1 MTRNLTF
8 IQSNYQ
14 ETMDNITLLAKV
26 FAEDVMNITAD
37 IMASSVMVNNKVGR
51 NTIAP
56 NSDIFK
62 EMYAKASGNIVIE
75 LLLNDYVQYI
85 ESGRKAGSKLPPLEP
100 IVQWAKKR
108 GIKTDNSTMFLIR
121 RAIAEDG
128 IKPRPFMYKVL
139 NTIDKKWDGEWSSEL
154 FQELTKII
162 DEFFN
167 Q

>member
-1 MTRNLTF
+1 
-8 IQSNYQ
+8 
-14 ETMDNITLLAKV
+14 MDNITLLAKV

-37 IMASSVMVNNKVGR
+37 IMASSVMGNNKVGR

-56 NSDIFK
+56 DSDIFK

-85 ESGRKAGSKLPPLEP
+85 ESGRKAGSKFPPIQP
-100 IVQWAKKR
+100 IVQWAKER
-108 GIKTDNSTMFLIR
+108 GIPTEKSTIVLKR

>member
-1 MTRNLTF
+1 MHKELNN
-8 IQSNYQ
+8 I
-14 ETMDNITLLAKV
+14 ITLL
-26 FAEDVMNITAD
+26 AEDVMNLTAD
-37 IMASSVMVNNKVGR
+37 IMASSMLVNDKVGR

-56 NSDIFK
+56 NSDIYK
-62 EMYAKASGNIVIE
+62 EMYAKASGNIVIQ

-85 ESGRKAGSKLPPLEP
+85 ENGRKAGSKFPPIQP
-100 IVQWAKKR
+100 IVNWAKKR
-108 GIKTDNSTMFLIR
+108 DIPTDNSTIFLIR

-154 FQELTKII
+154 FNELTKII

-167 Q
+167 K

>member
-1 MTRNLTF
+1 
-8 IQSNYQ
+8 
-14 ETMDNITLLAKV
+14 MDNITLLAKA

-37 IMASSVMVNNKVGR
+37 IMASSMLVNNKVGR

-62 EMYAKASGNIVIE
+62 QMYANASGNIVIQ

-85 ESGRKAGSKLPPLEP
+85 ESGRKAGSKFPPIQP

-108 GIKTDNSTMFLIR
+108 GIPTDNSTIFLIR

-128 IKPRPFMYKVL
+128 IRPRPFMYKVL
-139 NTIDKKWDGEWSSEL
+139 ETIDSKWDGEWSYEL
-154 FQELTKII
+154 FNELTKII

-167 Q
+167 K

>member
-1 MTRNLTF
+1 
-8 IQSNYQ
+8 
-14 ETMDNITLLAKV
+14 MDNITLLSKA

-85 ESGRKAGSKLPPLEP
+85 ESGRKKGSKLPPIEA
-100 IVQWAKKR
+100 IRDWAKNKL
-108 GIKTDNSTMFLIR
+108 GKEDNLTIYKIR
-121 RAIAEDG
+121 SAIVRDG

>member
-1 MTRNLTF
+1 
-8 IQSNYQ
+8 
-14 ETMDNITLLAKV
+14 MDNITLLAKA

-37 IMASSVMVNNKVGR
+37 IMASSMLVNDKVGM

-56 NSDIFK
+56 NSSIYK
-62 EMYAKASGNIVIE
+62 EMYAKASGNIVIQ

-85 ESGRKAGSKLPPLEP
+85 ESGRKAGSKFPPIQP

-108 GIKTDNSTMFLIR
+108 GIKTDNSTIFLIR

-139 NTIDKKWDGEWSSEL
+139 ETIDKKWDGEWSSEL

>member
-1 MTRNLTF
+1 
-8 IQSNYQ
+8 
-14 ETMDNITLLAKV
+14 MDNITLLSKA

-37 IMASSVMVNNKVGR
+37 IMASNLMVNKKGI

-56 NSDIFK
+56 DSKIFK
-62 EMYAKASGNIVIE
+62 EMKAKASGNIVIE
-75 LLLNDYVQYI
+75 LLLNDYVKYI
-85 ESGRKAGSKLPPLEP
+85 ESGRKAGSKFPPLEP

-121 RAIAEDG
+121 RAIEEDG

-139 NTIDKKWDGEWSSEL
+139 ETIDKKWDGEWSSEL

>member
-1 MTRNLTF
+1 
-8 IQSNYQ
+8 
-14 ETMDNITLLAKV
+14 MDNITSLAKA

-37 IMASSVMVNNKVGR
+37 IMASSMLVNNKVGR

-56 NSDIFK
+56 DSNIFK
-62 EMYAKASGNIVIE
+62 EMYAKASGNIVIQ

-85 ESGRKAGSKLPPLEP
+85 ESGRKAGSKFPPIQP

-108 GIKTDNSTMFLIR
+108 GIKTDNSTIFLIR

-139 NTIDKKWDGEWSSEL
+139 ETIDNKWDGEWSSEL
-154 FQELTKII
+154 FNELTKII

-167 Q
+167 K

>member
-1 MTRNLTF
+1 MN
-8 IQSNYQ
+8 NV
-14 ETMDNITLLAKV
+14 ELLAKS
-26 FAEDVMNITAD
+26 FAEDVMNLTAD
-37 IMASSVMVNNKVGR
+37 IMASSMLVNDKVGR

-56 NSDIFK
+56 NSDIYK
-62 EMYAKASGNIVIE
+62 EMYAKASGNIVIQ

-85 ESGRKAGSKLPPLEP
+85 ESGRKAGSKFPPIQP
-100 IVQWAKKR
+100 IVNWAKKR
-108 GIKTDNSTMFLIR
+108 DIPTDNSTIFLIR

-154 FQELTKII
+154 FNELTKII

-167 Q
+167 K

>member
-1 MTRNLTF
+1 
-8 IQSNYQ
+8 
-14 ETMDNITLLAKV
+14 MDNITLLSKA
-26 FAEDVMNITAD
+26 FAEDVFNIMAD
-37 IMASSVMVNNKVGR
+37 IMASNLMLNKKGI

-62 EMYAKASGNIVIE
+62 QMYAKASGNIVIQ

-85 ESGRKAGSKLPPLEP
+85 ESGRKAGSKFPPIQP

-108 GIKTDNSTMFLIR
+108 NIPTDNSTIFLIR

-128 IKPRPFMYKVL
+128 IRPRPFMYKVL
-139 NTIDKKWDGEWSSEL
+139 DTIDKKWDGEWSSEL
-154 FQELTKII
+154 FNELTKII

-167 Q
+167 K

>member
-1 MTRNLTF
+1 
-8 IQSNYQ
+8 
-14 ETMDNITLLAKV
+14 MDNITSLAKA

-37 IMASSVMVNNKVGR
+37 IMASSMLVNDKVGR

-56 NSDIFK
+56 DSNIFK
-62 EMYAKASGNIVIE
+62 EMYAKASGNIVIQ

-85 ESGRKAGSKLPPLEP
+85 ESGRKAGSKFPPIQP

-108 GIKTDNSTMFLIR
+108 GIKTDNSTIFLIR
-121 RAIAEDG
+121 RAIVRDG
-128 IKPRPFMYKVL
+128 IRPRPFMYKVL
-139 NTIDKKWDGEWSSEL
+139 ETIDNKWDGEWSSEL

-167 Q
+167 K

>member
-1 MTRNLTF
+1 MG
-8 IQSNYQ
+8 
-14 ETMDNITLLAKV
+14 NIELLSKA
-26 FAEDVMNITAD
+26 FAADVMNITAD
-37 IMASSVMVNNKVGR
+37 IMASNLMVNKKGI

-56 NSDIFK
+56 DSNIFK
-62 EMYAKASGNIVIE
+62 EMKAKASGNIVIE
-75 LLLNDYVQYI
+75 LLLNNYVKYI
-85 ESGRKAGSKLPPLEP
+85 ESGRKAGSKFPPIEP
-100 IVQWAKKR
+100 IREWAKKKL
-108 GIKTDNSTMFLIR
+108 GKQDNSTIFLIR

>member
-1 MTRNLTF
+1 
-8 IQSNYQ
+8 
-14 ETMDNITLLAKV
+14 MDSITSLAKA

-37 IMASSVMVNNKVGR
+37 IMASSMLVNDKVGR

-56 NSDIFK
+56 DSNIFK
-62 EMYAKASGNIVIE
+62 EMYAKASGNIVIQ

-85 ESGRKAGSKLPPLEP
+85 ESGRKAGSKFPPIQP

-108 GIKTDNSTMFLIR
+108 NIPTDNSTIFLIR

-128 IKPRPFMYKVL
+128 IRPRPFMYKVL
-139 NTIDKKWDGEWSSEL
+139 ETIDNKWDGEWSSEL

-167 Q
+167 K

>member
-1 MTRNLTF
+1 MG
-8 IQSNYQ
+8 
-14 ETMDNITLLAKV
+14 NIELLAKA

-37 IMASSVMVNNKVGR
+37 IMASSVMVNKKVGR

-56 NSDIFK
+56 DSKIFK

-85 ESGRKAGSKLPPLEP
+85 ESGRKKGSKFPPIEA
-100 IVQWAKKR
+100 IRQWAKNKL
-108 GIKTDNSTMFLIR
+108 GKEDNLTIYKIR
-121 RAIAEDG
+121 SAIVRDG

>member
-1 MTRNLTF
+1 MN
-8 IQSNYQ
+8 NV
-14 ETMDNITLLAKV
+14 ELLAKA
-26 FAEDVMNITAD
+26 FAEDIMNITAD
-37 IMASSVMVNNKVGR
+37 IMASSMLVNDKVGR
-51 NTIAP
+51 NTISP

-62 EMYAKASGNIVIE
+62 EMYAKASGNIVIQ

-85 ESGRKAGSKLPPLEP
+85 ESGRKAGSKFPPIQP

-108 GIKTDNSTMFLIR
+108 NIPTDNSTIFLIR

-139 NTIDKKWDGEWSSEL
+139 ETIDNKWDGEWPSEL
-154 FQELTKII
+154 FNELTKII

-167 Q
+167 K

>member
-1 MTRNLTF
+1 
-8 IQSNYQ
+8 
-14 ETMDNITLLAKV
+14 MDNIELLAKA

-56 NSDIFK
+56 DSKIFK

-75 LLLNDYVQYI
+75 LLLNDYVKYI
-85 ESGRKAGSKLPPLEP
+85 ESGRKKGSKFPPIEA
-100 IVQWAKKR
+100 IRQWAKKKL
-108 GIKTDNSTMFLIR
+108 GKQDNLTIYKIR
-121 RAIAEDG
+121 SAIVRDG

-139 NTIDKKWDGEWSSEL
+139 ETIDSKWEGEWSSDL
-154 FQELTKII
+154 FNELTKII

-167 Q
+167 K

>member
-1 MTRNLTF
+1 
-8 IQSNYQ
+8 
-14 ETMDNITLLAKV
+14 MDNITLLSKA

-85 ESGRKAGSKLPPLEP
+85 ESGRKAGSKFPPLEP

-108 GIKTDNSTMFLIR
+108 GIKTDTSTMFLIR
-121 RAIAEDG
+121 RAIAEDR

-139 NTIDKKWDGEWSSEL
+139 ETIDKKWDGEWSSEL

>member
-1 MTRNLTF
+1 
-8 IQSNYQ
+8 
-14 ETMDNITLLAKV
+14 MDNITLLAKV

-37 IMASSVMVNNKVGR
+37 IMASNIMVNNKVGR

-56 NSDIFK
+56 DSNIFK

-85 ESGRKAGSKLPPLEP
+85 ESGRKKGSKFPPIEA
-100 IVQWAKKR
+100 IRQWAKNKL
-108 GIKTDNSTMFLIR
+108 GKEDNLTIYKIR
-121 RAIAEDG
+121 SAIVRDG

>member
-1 MTRNLTF
+1 MF

-14 ETMDNITLLAKV
+14 ETMGNIELLSKA

-37 IMASSVMVNNKVGR
+37 IMSSNIMVNKKGI

-56 NSDIFK
+56 DSKIFK
-62 EMYAKASGNIVIE
+62 EMKAKASGNIVIE

-85 ESGRKAGSKLPPLEP
+85 ESGRKAGSKFPPLEP

-128 IKPRPFMYKVL
+128 IKPRPFMYKVFE
-139 NTIDKKWDGEWSSEL
+139 TIDKKWDGEWSSEL
-154 FQELTKII
+154 FQELTNII

>member
-1 MTRNLTF
+1 
-8 IQSNYQ
+8 
-14 ETMDNITLLAKV
+14 MDSITSLAKA

-37 IMASSVMVNNKVGR
+37 IMASSMLVNDKVGR

-56 NSDIFK
+56 DSNIFK
-62 EMYAKASGNIVIE
+62 EMYAKASGNIVIQ

-85 ESGRKAGSKLPPLEP
+85 ESGRKAGSKFPPIQP

-108 GIKTDNSTMFLIR
+108 GIPTDNSTIFLIR

-128 IKPRPFMYKVL
+128 IRPRPFMYKVL
-139 NTIDKKWDGEWSSEL
+139 ETIDKKWEGEWSSEL
-154 FQELTKII
+154 FNELTKII

-167 Q
+167 K

>member
-1 MTRNLTF
+1 
-8 IQSNYQ
+8 
-14 ETMDNITLLAKV
+14 MDNITLLAKV

-56 NSDIFK
+56 DSNIFK

-85 ESGRKAGSKLPPLEP
+85 ESGRKKGSKFPPLEP

-121 RAIAEDG
+121 RAISEDG

>member
-1 MTRNLTF
+1 
-8 IQSNYQ
+8 
-14 ETMDNITLLAKV
+14 MDSITSLAKA
-26 FAEDVMNITAD
+26 FTEDIMNITAD
-37 IMASSVMVNNKVGR
+37 IMASSMLVNDKVGR

-56 NSDIFK
+56 DSNIFK
-62 EMYAKASGNIVIE
+62 EMYAKASGNIVIQ

-85 ESGRKAGSKLPPLEP
+85 ESGRKAGSKFPPIQP

-108 GIKTDNSTMFLIR
+108 GIKTDNSTIFLIR

-139 NTIDKKWDGEWSSEL
+139 ETIDKKWDGEWSSEL

-162 DEFFN
+162 DEFF

>member
-1 MTRNLTF
+1 
-8 IQSNYQ
+8 
-14 ETMDNITLLAKV
+14 MDSITSLAKA
-26 FAEDVMNITAD
+26 FAEDIMNITAD
-37 IMASSVMVNNKVGR
+37 IMASSMLVNDKVGR

-56 NSDIFK
+56 DSNIFK

-85 ESGRKAGSKLPPLEP
+85 ESGRKAGSKFPPIQP

-108 GIKTDNSTMFLIR
+108 GIKTDNSTIFLIR

-139 NTIDKKWDGEWSSEL
+139 ETIDKKWNGEWSSDL

-162 DEFFN
+162 DEFF

>member
-1 MTRNLTF
+1 MG
-8 IQSNYQ
+8 
-14 ETMDNITLLAKV
+14 NIELLSKA

-37 IMASSVMVNNKVGR
+37 IMSSNIMVNKKGI

-56 NSDIFK
+56 DSKIFK

-75 LLLNDYVQYI
+75 LLLNDYVKYI
-85 ESGRKAGSKLPPLEP
+85 ESGRKAGSKLPPIEA
-100 IVQWAKKR
+100 IRKWAKNKL
-108 GIKTDNSTMFLIR
+108 GKEDNLTIYKIR
-121 RAIAEDG
+121 SAIVRDG

-139 NTIDKKWDGEWSSEL
+139 ETIDKKWDGEWSSEL
-154 FQELTKII
+154 FNELTKII

>member
-1 MTRNLTF
+1 
-8 IQSNYQ
+8 
-14 ETMDNITLLAKV
+14 MDSITSLAKV

-37 IMASSVMVNNKVGR
+37 IMASSMLVNNNVGR

-56 NSDIFK
+56 DSNIFK
-62 EMYAKASGNIVIE
+62 EMYAKASGNIVIQ

-85 ESGRKAGSKLPPLEP
+85 ESGRKAGSKFPPIQP

-108 GIKTDNSTMFLIR
+108 GIPTDNSTIFLIR

-128 IKPRPFMYKVL
+128 IRPRPFMYKVL
-139 NTIDKKWDGEWSSEL
+139 ETIDKKWDGEWSSEL
-154 FQELTKII
+154 FNELTKII

-167 Q
+167 K

>member
-1 MTRNLTF
+1 MG
-8 IQSNYQ
+8 
-14 ETMDNITLLAKV
+14 NIELLANV
-26 FAEDVMNITAD
+26 FAKDVMNITAD

-85 ESGRKAGSKLPPLEP
+85 ESGRKKGSKFPPIEA
-100 IVQWAKKR
+100 IREWAKKKL
-108 GIKTDNSTMFLIR
+108 GKTDNLTIYKIR
-121 RAIAEDG
+121 SAIVRDG

-139 NTIDKKWDGEWSSEL
+139 ETIDKKWDGEWSSEL